1 MFTLSNC
8 ITRINQILNY
18 PAISYDDV
26 SHFFDQAISELNTTF
41 KIGLPLVS
49 EMVAENQLNIQ
60 ELPNLVLIKT
70 APTGGAS
77 DIPTATVGNFTDI
90 DKVYYEPSENKFYKY
105 NASNQTWEGYENIY
119 GIYIDDTFKRF
130 MYQSYALPLTG
141 AAFWSPVDEA
151 YVSDFD
157 LVWYLPMDF
166 IILFLIPYVC
176 FKFSVRDG
184 NSGELYNEEWTQ
196 GFQQLQTSYDVPHF
210 TLLSTAAHLPA
221 YKYIVKTYP
230 DRLNTFIPTRAVY
243 NSMKVGNNIAA
254 QYGGFYENGGWG
266 L

>member
-49 EMVAENQLNIQ
+49 EMVSENQFNIQ
-60 ELPNLVLIKT
+60 ELPNLVLIKD

-77 DIPTATVGNFTDI
+77 DILVAESPNFTDV
-90 DKVYYEPSENKFYKY
+90 DKVYYAPSENKFYRYSSLNKV
-105 NASNQTWEGYENIY
+105 WENYDTVY
-119 GIYIDDTFKRF
+119 GIYIDDNFNRF
-130 MYQSYALPLTG
+130 IYQSMSLPLTG
-141 AAFWSPVDEA
+141 TAFWNPIDEA
-151 YVSDFD
+151 YLSDFD
-157 LVWYLPMDF
+157 LNWYLPMDF

-184 NSGELYNEEWTQ
+184 NDGSLYNEEWTQ
-196 GFQQLQTSYDVPHF
+196 GWQQLQTSYDVPHF
-210 TLLSTAAHLPA
+210 VRIGDVAHLPA
-221 YKYIVKTYP
+221 YTKIVKNNP
-230 DRLNTFIPTRAVY
+230 DKLNSIIPTRAVY
-243 NSMKVGNNIAA
+243 NFMKIGNNVLAT
-254 QYGGFYENGGWG
+254 YGGFYENGGWG
-266 L
+266 V

>member
-41 KIGLPLVS
+41 KIGIPLISEIVS
-49 EMVAENQLNIQ
+49 ANQFNIQ
-60 ELPNLVLIKT
+60 ELPNLVLIRE

-77 DIPTATVGNFTDI
+77 DIPIAVAPNFPDVT
-90 DKVYYEPSENKFYKY
+90 KVYYEATENKFYKF
-105 NASNQTWEGYENIY
+105 NNLTMQWEAFDTVY
-119 GIYIDDTFKRF
+119 GIYIDDSFQRF
-130 MYQSYALPLTG
+130 LYQTIPLPATG
-141 AAFWSPVDEA
+141 FAMWTPIDEA
-151 YVSDFD
+151 YISDFD

-196 GFQQLQTSYDVPHF
+196 GWQQLQTSYDVPHF
-210 TLLSTAAHLPA
+210 VKLSTVAHLPA
-221 YKYIVKTYP
+221 YTNFVKNNP
-230 DRLNTFIPTRAVY
+230 DKLNTTIPTRAIY
-243 NSMKVGNNIAA
+243 DSMKIGSSILPS
-254 QYGGFYENGGWG
+254 YGGFYEGGGWG
-266 L
+266 V

>member
-41 KIGLPLVS
+41 KIGIPLVS

-60 ELPNLVLIKT
+60 DLPNVVLIKESSL
-70 APTGGAS
+70 GGAS
-77 DIPTATVGNFTDI
+77 DIIVTSDNNFTQTDR
-90 DKVYYEPSENKFYKY
+90 VYYNPIENKFYKY
-105 NASNQTWEGYENIY
+105 NVLNATWCAY
-119 GIYIDDTFKRF
+119 GIMYGVFVDNSFKRVI
-130 MYQSYALPLTG
+130 YQAIPMPLTG
-141 AAFWSPVDEA
+141 TAYWSPVDETRTN
-151 YVSDFD
+151 DFD
-157 LVWYLPMDF
+157 LINYLPVDF
-166 IILFLIPYVC
+166 IILFIIPYVC

-210 TLLSTAAHLPA
+210 VNLSKVAHLPA
-221 YKYIVKTYP
+221 YTNFVKKHI
-230 DRLNTFIPTRAVY
+230 DMLGDKISTRAIY
-243 NSMKVGNNIAA
+243 DSMKIGNNIAA

-266 L
+266 V

>member
-41 KIGLPLVS
+41 KIGIPLVS
-49 EMVAENQLNIQ
+49 EMIAENQFNIQ
-60 ELPNLVLIKT
+60 ELPNVVLIKN
-70 APTGGAS
+70 APTGGSS
-77 DIPTATVGNFTDI
+77 DIVVSEYPNFGNVER
-90 DKVYYEPSENKFYKY
+90 VYYDPSLNKFYKY
-105 NASNQTWEGYENIY
+105 NVLNNIWEGYETIY
-119 GIYIDDTFKRF
+119 GVYIDDTYKR
-130 MYQSYALPLTG
+130 SIHRATSLPLTG
-141 AAFWSPVDEA
+141 VAFWSPIDETNV
-151 YVSDFD
+151 YDFD

-210 TLLSTAAHLPA
+210 TKVATVAHFPA
-221 YKYIVKTYP
+221 YTKFVKNNP
-230 DRLNTFIPTRAVY
+230 DKIGCNIPTRAVY
-243 NSMKVGNNIAA
+243 DSMKIGNNILAT
-254 QYGGFYENGGWG
+254 YGGFYENGGWG
-266 L
+266 V